1 MDMHNRRS
9 ALDGMLVLK
18 SQLEQS
24 VRESE
29 RLSIEL
35 DRSNTIILQEENKVL
50 SKKLDTIEKDQD
62 SWIYREDKLAS

>member
-1 MDMHNRRS
+1 MHNRRS

>member
-1 MDMHNRRS
+1 MHTRRS
-9 ALDGMLVLK
+9 ALDELLVLK

-35 DRSNTIILQEENKVL
+35 DRYNTIILQDENKVL
-50 SKKLDTIEKDQD
+50 RKKLDTIEKDQD
-62 SWIYREDKLAS
+62 SWIYREDHLAS